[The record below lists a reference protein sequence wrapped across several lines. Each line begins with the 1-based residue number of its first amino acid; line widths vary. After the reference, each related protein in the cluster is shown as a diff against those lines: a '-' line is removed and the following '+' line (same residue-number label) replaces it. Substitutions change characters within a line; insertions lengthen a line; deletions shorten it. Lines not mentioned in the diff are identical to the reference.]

1 MMKTEST
8 TAEGGKPPGKNHPWW
23 KWGAIGLVV
32 IGLLVAARV
41 LPVAEWLVGVN
52 LWLDGLGPIGLV
64 VFMGI
69 YIIATILFLPGLIL
83 TIGAGAAFGI
93 GWGFLGASIGST
105 IGAGCAFLIGR
116 HLARDKVAAALEGNP
131 KFAAIDRAV
140 GEKGWKIVALL
151 RLSPVVPFN
160 LQNYFYGLTSIPFW
174 PYLLASWIGMMPGT
188 LLYVYLGAAGRVAL
202 EAAADGKAERDPLQT
217 GFFIAG
223 LVATVVVTVYVTKI
237 ARKALK
243 EADPEVEKGDK

>member
-1 MMKTEST
+1 MKTKT
-8 TAEGGKPPGKNHPWW
+8 TKTKGGKPQEKNQPWW
-23 KWGAIGLVV
+23 KWGIIGGVV
-32 IGLLVAARV
+32 VGLLVASRV
-41 LPVAEWLVGVN
+41 LPVAEWLVEVN
-52 LWLDGLGPIGLV
+52 EWLDGMGPLGLV

-69 YIIATILFLPGLIL
+69 YVVATILFLPGLIL
-83 TIGAGAAFGI
+83 TLGAGAVFGI
-93 GWGFLGASIGST
+93 GWGFLAVSVGST

-116 HLARDKVAAALEGNP
+116 YLARDKVAAVLEGKP
-131 KFAAIDRAV
+131 KFVAIDRAV

-160 LQNYFYGLTSIPFW
+160 LQNYFYGLTAISFW

-202 EAAADGKAERDPLQT
+202 EAAAEGKVEGDPLQT

-223 LVATVVVTVYVTKI
+223 LVATVAVTIYVTKI

-243 EADPEVEKGDK
+243 EAEPEVEKGDR